1 MRILH
6 VISSMAPRYGGPPK
20 ACFEMARALAA
31 LGHFVNV
38 YTTNLDGPGEI
49 DVPLDRAVLRDG
61 VEIRFFPIQYPR
73 FWGTSRQLARALR
86 KDIREYDLV
95 HIHTLYQFHSA
106 VAAHYCRKYN
116 VPYLIRAHG
125 MLDPFLYRRH
135 RLRKSI
141 VELFFEN
148 RNIRKASAI
157 HFTTDQEKI
166 LAEQY
171 TFKTPG
177 IVVPHGL
184 YLEEYKNLPEADSFR
199 SQYPETVGK
208 SIILHFGRLNFKK
221 GLDILSSAFAKV
233 ARRRDDAHLVLSG
246 PDNEGYGEKVR
257 DWLHREGVLDRATFT
272 GMLTGEDK
280 LSILKDADVFAL
292 PSYSENFGI
301 SVVEAMACGVPVV
314 ISDKVNIWREVVA
327 GGAGRVAPCNADRFA
342 DIILDLLDNPE
353 MAKQM
358 GDKGKTLVKKRFQ
371 WSDVALVLENA
382 YRSIISGQISAPNR
396 QPRLTNEA

>member
-20 ACFEMARALAA
+20 ACFEMARAVAT
-31 LGHFVNV
+31 LGHFVSI
-38 YTTNLDGPGEI
+38 YTTNIDGPIEL
-49 DVPLDRAVLRDG
+49 DVPLDRPVVRDG

-73 FWGTSRQLARALR
+73 FWATSSRFAWALR
-86 KDIREYDLV
+86 KEIRRYDIV
-95 HIHTLYQFHSA
+95 HIHNLYLFHSA
-106 VAAHYCRKYN
+106 VAAHYSRKYN
-116 VPYLIRAHG
+116 VPYLIRPHG
-125 MLDPFLYRRH
+125 TLDPFLYRRH

-141 VELFFEN
+141 MERLFEN
-148 RNIRKASAI
+148 RNIRNASAI

-184 YLEEYKNLPEADSFR
+184 YLEEYKNFPEAGSFR

-208 SIILHFGRLNFKK
+208 SIILYLGRLNFKK

-257 DWLHREGVLDRATFT
+257 NWLHREGVFDRATFT

-280 LSILKDADVFAL
+280 LSILQDADVFAL

-327 GGAGRVAPCNADRFA
+327 GGAGRVVPCNADRFA
-342 DIILDLLDNPE
+342 EIILDLLDNPE

-358 GDKGKTLVKKRFQ
+358 GRKGKALVKERFQ
-371 WSDVALVLENA
+371 WSDVALALEDT
-382 YRSIISGQISAPNR
+382 YRSIISGQINVP
-396 QPRLTNEA
+396 QQETEVDK